1 MNKAE
6 IVAWIYDKG
15 DLTKKST
22 EEVINI
28 LFDTICETLETGEK
42 VVISG
47 FGTFELR
54 TRVARVG
61 RNPRTGEDID
71 IPQQRTPAFKSGKV
85 LKNMVR

>member
-6 IVAWIYDKG
+6 LVALVSEKV
-15 DLTKKST
+15 DLTKKAT

-28 LFDTICETLETGEK
+28 LFDTISETLETGEK

-61 RNPRTGEDID
+61 RNPRTGADID

>member
-6 IVAWIYDKG
+6 LVALVADKV
-15 DLTKKST
+15 DLTKKAT

-28 LFDTICETLETGEK
+28 LFDTISETLETGEK

-47 FGTFELR
+47 FGTFEIR

-61 RNPRTGEDID
+61 RNPRTGADID
-71 IPQQRTPAFKSGKV
+71 IPAQKTPAFRTGKV
-85 LKNMVR
+85 LKDMVR

>member
-6 IVAWIYDKG
+6 LVALVSEKV

-85 LKNMVR
+85 LKYMVR

>member
-6 IVAWIYDKG
+6 LVALVSEKV

-61 RNPRTGEDID
+61 RNPRTVEDID

>member
-6 IVAWIYDKG
+6 LVALVSEKVN
-15 DLTKKST
+15 LTKKST

>member
-6 IVAWIYDKG
+6 LVALVSEKVN
-15 DLTKKST
+15 LTKKST

-61 RNPRTGEDID
+61 RNPRTGDDID
-71 IPQQRTPAFKSGKV
+71 IPQQRTPAFLRFGV
-85 LKNMVR
+85 

>member
-6 IVAWIYDKG
+6 LVALVSEKV

-22 EEVINI
+22 EVVINI